1 MPSPPDFSATA
12 PHDQVFARIAR
23 EIDPADP
30 LAERLHAVVNAAR
43 ARMGQPMRV
52 AVAGQIKRGKSTL
65 VNALLGEEVS
75 DTGQLELTFNVCEFH
90 HSAHPRLT
98 VHFKDGRTPEEW
110 PPDAL
115 SRLTVRS
122 RDGLGLLRAVRK
134 VEVGRPSPLLRRFRV
149 VDTPGLGSVH
159 GTDAENTLA
168 FLGIDDPAER
178 TEAARVLAELGQDAR
193 SVHAESAAEMDR
205 ADAVVFVFS
214 RGLGRA
220 DQQAVDSFAG
230 SYGEVVSPLKAF
242 GVLSRSDQYWPPVGE
257 TGRDGMPLEPAGY
270 LTYDPMATARRIA
283 ESYGERP
290 LVRRVF
296 RTIVPVA
303 GLLGVGAQCL
313 PGDGFGPLADLAE
326 VEPRLLAERMEDVHL
341 FCVRDHPDLPVPAE
355 VRASLVGRLGAW
367 GVFLACGYL
376 REGLAEA
383 EVRRRLLEHS
393 GVTELR
399 GLVLR
404 HFGNRSALIKL
415 DHGQREIAD
424 EVARLRA
431 TAQRAGRRPP
441 RVADRVAGLL
451 ESARISDPGPSEL
464 AALGAHYRGRLNL
477 TAPEE
482 AQLLAVTGERGP
494 GCAARLGLPPD
505 TPVDVLLSTARARA
519 AHWAARAGDPL
530 LDRPTLTVARVVLR
544 SYERV
549 ADLVDRARVLLYGDR
564 DDGDGGR
571 DGGDDDGNDPIG
583 LDGERSAP

>member
-1 MPSPPDFSATA
+1 MPSTDDDALP
-12 PHDQVFARIAR
+12 PHDQVFDKIAR
-23 EIDPADP
+23 AIDPADP
-30 LAERLHAVVNAAR
+30 VAGDLRTVVGAAR
-43 ARMGQPMRV
+43 ARMGRPMRV

-90 HSAHPRLT
+90 HAERPRLL
-98 VHFKDGRTPEEW
+98 VHFKDGRAAEEW
-110 PPDAL
+110 PPEAL

-122 RDGLGLLRAVRK
+122 PDGPGLLRSVRK
-134 VEVGRPSPLLRRFRV
+134 VEVGRPSPLLRRFRL

-178 TEAARVLAELGQDAR
+178 AAAAKVLEELGQDAR

-220 DQQAVDSFAG
+220 DQQAVESFAG
-230 SYGEVVSPLKAF
+230 AYGQVVSPLKAF

-257 TGRDGMPLEPAGY
+257 TGRDGMPLDPSDYFG
-270 LTYDPMATARRIA
+270 YDPMATARRIA
-283 ESYGERP
+283 DSYLERP

-296 RTIVPVA
+296 RTVVPVS

-313 PGDGFGPLADLAE
+313 PGDGFGPLADLAK

-341 FCVRDHPDLPVPAE
+341 FCVRDYPDLPVPAE
-355 VRASLVGRLGAW
+355 VRATLVGRLGAW
-367 GVFLACGYL
+367 GVFLAAGFL
-376 REGLAEA
+376 RDGLGEA
-383 EVRRRLLEHS
+383 AVRERLLARS

-399 GLVLR
+399 SLVLR
-404 HFGNRSALIKL
+404 HFGNRAALIKL

-424 EVARLRA
+424 AVARLRA
-431 TAQRAGRRPP
+431 GAQRAGRRPP
-441 RVADRVAGLL
+441 PVADRIAGLL
-451 ESARISDPGPSEL
+451 ESMRVSDPGPSEL

-477 TAPEE
+477 TERERAE
-482 AQLLAVTGERGP
+482 LLAVTGERGTS
-494 GCAARLGLPPD
+494 CAARLALPPG
-505 TPVDVLLSTARARA
+505 TPVGVLLATARERA

-530 LDRPTLTVARVVLR
+530 LDRQTLMVARVVLR
-544 SYERV
+544 SHERV
-549 ADLVDRARVLLYGDR
+549 ADLVDRARVLLYGD
-564 DDGDGGR
+564 DEPVGR
-571 DGGDDDGNDPIG
+571 N
-583 LDGERSAP
+583 GERSAP

>member
-1 MPSPPDFSATA
+1 MAAPS
-12 PHDQVFARIAR
+12 HDHVFTRIAR
-23 EIDPADP
+23 AIDPPNPAGPADP
-30 LAERLHAVVNAAR
+30 LDLITANLRAVVTAAR

-90 HSAHPRLT
+90 HSPHPRLL
-98 VHFKDGRTPEEW
+98 VHFKDGRAPEEW
-110 PPDAL
+110 HPETL

-122 RDGLGLLRAVRK
+122 ADGLSLLRAVRK
-134 VEVGRPSPLLRRFRV
+134 VEVGRPSPLLRRFRL

-178 TEAARVLAELGQDAR
+178 AETARVLAELGHDAR

-220 DQQAVDSFAG
+220 DQQAVESFAG

-257 TGRDGMPLEPAGY
+257 TGRDGMPLEPADY
-270 LTYDPMATARRIA
+270 HAYDPMATARRIA
-283 ESYGERP
+283 DTYLERP

-296 RTIVPVA
+296 RTVVPVA

-313 PGDGFGPLADLAE
+313 PGDGFGPLADLAT
-326 VEPRLLAERMEDVHL
+326 VEPPLLAERMEDVHL
-341 FCVRDHPDLPVPAE
+341 FCARDHPDLPVPPE
-355 VRASLVGRLGAW
+355 VRAALVSRLGAW
-367 GVFLACGYL
+367 GTFLACGYL
-376 REGLAEA
+376 RAGLTEA

-399 GLVLR
+399 SLVLR
-404 HFGNRSALIKL
+404 HFGNRAALIKL

-431 TAQRAGRRPP
+431 TAQRAGRQPP
-441 RVADRVAGLL
+441 PVADRVAGLL
-451 ESARISDPGPSEL
+451 ESARVSDPGPSEL
-464 AALGAHYRGRLNL
+464 AALGAHYRGRLSL
-477 TAPEE
+477 TAEEE
-482 AQLLAVTGERGP
+482 AQLLAVTGERGT
-494 GCAARLGLPPD
+494 GCAARLALPPG
-505 TPVDVLLSTARARA
+505 TPVDVLLTTARERA

-530 LDRPTLTVARVVLR
+530 LDRPTLMVARVVLR

-549 ADLVDRARVLLYGDR
+549 ADLVDRAGALLYGD
-564 DDGDGGR
+564 DEEQAGHH
-571 DGGDDDGNDPIG
+571 
-583 LDGERSAP
+583 GERSAR